1 MFCIIPIHD
10 LVNYDS
16 IINIFQPLS
25 ESNKV
30 QRYVQ
35 GKKYRRNMLALTYHI
50 YHLYSR
56 MIKQVRSVQ
65 KVVDFLHSP
74 PAWPMD
80 QIFHSDNFLPSQSF
94 NATRTERAIS
104 LLKEAPVF
112 LA

>member
-10 LVNYDS
+10 LANYDS

-35 GKKYRRNMLALTYHI
+35 GKKYRRSILALTYHI

-56 MIKQVRSVQ
+56 MIKQVRSLQ
-65 KVVDFLHSP
+65 KVVDFLR
-74 PAWPMD
+74 
-80 QIFHSDNFLPSQSF
+80 FLY
-94 NATRTERAIS
+94 I
-104 LLKEAPVF
+104 LKETTTLDKFDVYSKYKMP
-112 LA
+112 L